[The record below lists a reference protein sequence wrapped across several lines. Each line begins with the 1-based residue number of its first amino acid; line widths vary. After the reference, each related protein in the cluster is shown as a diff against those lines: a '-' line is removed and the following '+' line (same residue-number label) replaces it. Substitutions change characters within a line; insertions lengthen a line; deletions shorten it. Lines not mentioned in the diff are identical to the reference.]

1 MAFLFFNSKR
11 DDAFWLKRK
20 DPAPLHPLQENAP
33 EKEPGRKKV
42 IHDAI
47 NPKFDKSVKCQGPL
61 FLEFNSK
68 IKLGEQL
75 I

>member
-1 MAFLFFNSKR
+1 ML
-11 DDAFWLKRK
+11 
-20 DPAPLHPLQENAP
+20 ENAP

-68 IKLGEQL
+68 IKFGDQL
-75 I
+75 INFRTMKKIGDII